1 MTVKVGLNLPTKI
14 YFIYFNENPLKLM
27 KNAFYFI
34 LKTLVVVEIF
44 NFVSRKK
51 IGLIRKIRLNSKFT
65 MSQTW
70 LTNNYNTYCPISRE
84 LNATRK

>member
-1 MTVKVGLNLPTKI
+1 
-14 YFIYFNENPLKLM
+14 M

-34 LKTLVVVEIF
+34 LKTLVVLKIF
-44 NFVSRKK
+44 NFVSFKK

-84 LNATRK
+84 VNATRKMKFGLLIK

>member
-1 MTVKVGLNLPTKI
+1 MKI
-14 YFIYFNENPLKLM
+14 
-27 KNAFYFI
+27 AFYFI
-34 LKTLVVVEIF
+34 LKTLVVLEIF